1 MSPVESINGKTTGP
15 SPAPPP
21 SGGLLPT
28 VYDAGFTKYVPMP
41 GFMRI
46 DITVKGGAA
55 YLQVTEW
62 IEKDHF
68 DPPVGSEMLLEAGT
82 HSIPLVR
89 PCFGWRVRS
98 ASSSAGVTIN
108 ARTIG

>member
-1 MSPVESINGKTTGP
+1 MSPIASDNNRTTGA

-41 GFMRI
+41 GFVRI
-46 DITVKGGAA
+46 DLTVKGGDA
-55 YLQVTEW
+55 YLQITEW
-62 IEKDHF
+62 IEKNHF
-68 DPPVGSEMLLEAGT
+68 DPPVGSEMLLAEGT

-89 PCFGWRVRS
+89 PAFGWRVRS
-98 ASSSAGVTIN
+98 ASTTAGVTVD
-108 ARTIG
+108 ARTFG